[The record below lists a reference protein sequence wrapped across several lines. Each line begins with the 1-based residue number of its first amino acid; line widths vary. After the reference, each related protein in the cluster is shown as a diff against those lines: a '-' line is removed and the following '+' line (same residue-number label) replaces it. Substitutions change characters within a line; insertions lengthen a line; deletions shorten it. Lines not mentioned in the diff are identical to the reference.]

1 METPRKITNARKSR
15 KYPDIFYETPKDAA
29 ERTDA
34 EREARLA
41 AESRAEAAEA
51 RVQASE
57 ARERELLAEI
67 ERLRAQQAGQ

>member
-1 METPRKITNARKSR
+1 MATTRKTTNASKNR
-15 KYPDIFYETPKDAA
+15 KYPNIFYETPKGAA
-29 ERTDA
+29 ERTYA

-51 RVQASE
+51 RAEASE

-67 ERLRAQQAGQ
+67 ERLRRRHSGQ